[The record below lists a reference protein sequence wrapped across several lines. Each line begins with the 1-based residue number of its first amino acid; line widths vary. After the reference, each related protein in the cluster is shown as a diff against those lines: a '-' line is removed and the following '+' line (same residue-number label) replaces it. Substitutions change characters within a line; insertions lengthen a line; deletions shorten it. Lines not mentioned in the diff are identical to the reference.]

1 MDGGQARLTLQVP
14 ELRQRLLA
22 WWDVHGRHAI
32 PWKLRH
38 DGSRPADGEA
48 IDPYGVFV
56 AEVMRAARQH
66 KTWFLGSVCFFSSL
80 LGLLAQGLAL
90 QLQQLPGGLLEGDRL

>member
-1 MDGGQARLTLQVP
+1 MKTADPRSPGLEGDLKGLSANAP

-22 WWDVHGRHAI
+22 WWELHGRHAI
-32 PWKLRH
+32 PWKLLP

-56 AEVMRAARQH
+56 AEVTRAARLH
-66 KTWFLGSVCFFSSL
+66 SRSMLKGIRRAS
-80 LGLLAQGLAL
+80 GPERA
-90 QLQQLPGGLLEGDRL
+90 